1 MDIKKNEILKVG
13 SYIHH
18 IEIIFY
24 MRNILFIYFILINIL
39 YSNIKNNFFYI
50 NSLEFIFFISL
61 KKNKKY
67 E

>member
-1 MDIKKNEILKVG
+1 MLKRNIKSGFIYT
-13 SYIHH
+13 SYCVIK
-18 IEIIFY
+18 EIIFY

-50 NSLEFIFFISL
+50 NSLE
-61 KKNKKY
+61 NKKY

>member
-1 MDIKKNEILKVG
+1 MKSGFIYTSYCVIK
-13 SYIHH
+13 
-18 IEIIFY
+18 EIIFY